1 VSELVLDKKEE
12 RIKEKH
18 RERERERERGEI
30 LLFIRPFELSLNWK
44 QIFSFPLFTST
55 PIAQIDATKQTFN
68 KF

>member
-12 RIKEKH
+12 RIKEKQ
-18 RERERERERGEI
+18 REREGGEI

-55 PIAQIDATKQTFN
+55 PKAQIDATKQTFN